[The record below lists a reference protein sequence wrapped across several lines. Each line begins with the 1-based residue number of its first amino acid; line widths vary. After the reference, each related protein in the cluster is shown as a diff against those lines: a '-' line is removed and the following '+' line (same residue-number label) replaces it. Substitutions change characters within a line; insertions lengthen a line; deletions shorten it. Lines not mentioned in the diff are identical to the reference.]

1 MGHPVVCDHFE
12 TIFVLFKVYC
22 AKEGADGREQ
32 AVLIGEMTQPV
43 AGAAPA
49 QIDEG
54 TLDDSRTYSCVWRKL
69 R

>member
-1 MGHPVVCDHFE
+1 MDNL
-12 TIFVLFKVYC
+12 TYIFKVYC
-22 AKEGADGREQ
+22 AKEGAEGREQ